1 MPYSDSDAPDT
12 DVFVRLERFY
22 DALPRPY
29 ARVEE
34 IGGLVL
40 FVREGEGWPY
50 YARPRVGAPTPSA
63 ADITAVRRRQRHLGA
78 PEAFEWVHETTPD
91 LLAVARS
98 AGLEMLLAPLLV
110 LDPAALVPDLPVPGA
125 TISLLDPSS
134 PTYAADLAASR
145 AVARLAFADPP
156 SATPLE
162 EVAAAATEPAQP
174 LEPALLIEP
183 AGPAERDAAT
193 EELSDPLVE
202 SFRMR
207 AAAGSY
213 FTAVVT
219 SPTAGILA
227 TGALMREGEAAEVA
241 GVATLPAARG
251 RGYASQL
258 TATLARRALA
268 EQVSLIFLSAGDD
281 DVARLYT
288 RVGFR
293 RVGTACIAEP
303 AAVPV

>member
-1 MPYSDSDAPDT
+1 VAYPDS

-22 DALPRPY
+22 DAVPRPY
-29 ARVEE
+29 ARVEH

-50 YARPRVGAPTPSA
+50 YARPRIGAPTPSA
-63 ADITAVRRRQRHLGA
+63 ADITAVRRRQRELGV

-98 AGLEMLLAPLLV
+98 AGLQVLLAPLLV
-110 LDPAALVPDLPVPGA
+110 LDPSALLPDLPVPGA

-134 PTYAADLAASR
+134 PAYAADLAASR
-145 AVARLAFADPP
+145 AVSRLGFADPP
-156 SATPLE
+156 AATPLE
-162 EVAAAATEPAQP
+162 EVTAVATEPAQA
-174 LEPALLIEP
+174 LEPALLVEP

-193 EELSDPLVE
+193 ERLSDALVE
-202 SFRMR
+202 GFRTR
-207 AAAGSY
+207 ATAGSY
-213 FTAVVT
+213 VTAVVT
-219 SPTAGILA
+219 SPTEGIVA
-227 TGALMREGEAAEVA
+227 SGVLMQEGEVAEVA
-241 GVATLPAARG
+241 GVATLPSARR

-268 EQVSLIFLSAGDD
+268 GHASLIFLSAGDD
-281 DVARLYT
+281 DVARMYT

-293 RVGTACIAEP
+293 RVGTACVGEP
-303 AAVPV
+303 AAVPL